1 MSSPCGS
8 NPLLFQRSPDGH
20 PHSSWRSLGV
30 RRVQGLCRSFRLAIG
45 LAAGLTL
52 SLTACAGGRSG
63 ASVAI
68 PADPQVLAEQRYQAS
83 RLRVEAACG
92 IGVERLTLTSSG
104 YMLDFRYRILD
115 PQKASRVTDRTVRPY
130 LQDPESGVVFAVP
143 SPPKIGPL
151 RQSVPG
157 GQLPPKDKVLFILF
171 ANPGQNLRAGNRI
184 NVVLGD
190 CRLEGVPI
198 Q

>member
-1 MSSPCGS
+1 MRRG
-8 NPLLFQRSPDGH
+8 
-20 PHSSWRSLGV
+20 WRQFRDWSLG
-30 RRVQGLCRSFRLAIG
+30 IG
-45 LAAGLTL
+45 LAAGLVL
-52 SLTACAGGRSG
+52 GLGACAGARVGRTTPTP
-63 ASVAI
+63 V
-68 PADPQVLAEQRYQAS
+68 DPRVLAEQRYQAS
-83 RLRVEAACG
+83 RLSVEAACG

-115 PQKASRVTDRTVRPY
+115 PEKASKVTDRTVRPY

-151 RQSVPG
+151 RQSVAG

-171 ANPGQNLRAGNRI
+171 ANPGQNLQAGKRI
-184 NVVLGD
+184 SVVLGD
-190 CRLEGVPI
+190 CRIDGVPI